1 MTPIHA
7 ALQGLTAAERRLEWS
22 TDRLTR
28 APRLAASGNDSVSLR
43 DGAVELLAVRNA
55 YEMNLQVLKVSEEI
69 ITKLVDFLA

>member
-1 MTPIHA
+1 M
-7 ALQGLTAAERRLEWS
+7 
-22 TDRLTR
+22 
-28 APRLAASGNDSVSLR
+28 AASGNDSVSLR